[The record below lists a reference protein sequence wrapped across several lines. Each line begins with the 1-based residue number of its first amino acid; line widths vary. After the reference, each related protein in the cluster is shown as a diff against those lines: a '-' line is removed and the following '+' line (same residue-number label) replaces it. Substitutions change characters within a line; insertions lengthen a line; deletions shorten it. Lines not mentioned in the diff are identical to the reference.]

1 NNGQRSVLFLAGGL
15 AAGFVVAT
23 LMQPD
28 EGGERWAPS
37 GAPLEARIV
46 ELERRLASEAS
57 ARRALSEEVDALRVE
72 VASGAAASASADAV
86 GEQVARAASPELFRR
101 AGSPAEGSADGTQ
114 PLPNVEEA
122 RA

>member
-1 NNGQRSVLFLAGGL
+1 MNNGQRSLLFLAGGL

-72 VASGAAASASADAV
+72 VASGTAASADAV

-101 AGSPAEGSADGTQ
+101 AGSPTEGSADGTQ
-114 PLPNVEEA
+114 PLPNVEE
-122 RA
+122 